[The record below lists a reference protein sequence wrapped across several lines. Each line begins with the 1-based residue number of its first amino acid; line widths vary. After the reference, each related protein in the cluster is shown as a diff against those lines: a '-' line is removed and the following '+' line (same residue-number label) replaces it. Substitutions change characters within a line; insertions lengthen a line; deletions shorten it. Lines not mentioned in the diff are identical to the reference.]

1 MGNGISTAGSSGIDL
16 TTLIIFMLSIC
27 GAGFILILFFFL
39 KRQKANKSSNETQLR
54 KSLERSGAKNTQLGK
69 SAKYQKIY
77 LRLAATPFINRYLFK
92 TRMRLEM
99 VGNDDE
105 YHVRAEAGRTTMRAI
120 ILTIVFSAI
129 LMYINRGSFF
139 MMFASII
146 AVMIVVENITEMSV
160 SKIEDKL
167 LNQQLDLF
175 SEVRHAYHET
185 SMVEEAIY
193 DASLLEENEVNFQAE
208 KIYNVLIA
216 PDSETELEK
225 YYDVAPNRFLKVF
238 AGISYLT
245 REFGD
250 RKVNDTSL
258 YLKNMNN
265 VTQELQLEI
274 LKRQKLDYQFRSL
287 SNIALAPI
295 LFIQA
300 TKAWAESN
308 FASTMS
314 FYEGKGGFAVEVLIL
329 VMILACYALLKRVK
343 DNSNDSRFKIV
354 KDNPWQEKVYRI
366 PLIEQFVDKLMPTSG
381 KKKYVKIRKLLKDS
395 ASKLKM
401 EWLYINRLACALAGF
416 LAVLLL
422 FNVMHSLAI
431 KNVLEGATLSE
442 TVIGSL
448 SEDDMNKAKGTTA
461 YDTYSIN
468 KVLENDNLVNSI
480 KNKSRQVAIDEIYL
494 ALKEI
499 SEMPQNPEQIQ
510 KDAEMIYK
518 QYGALKRD
526 YMFSRPEFQ
535 QAIFNA
541 HITYTRDDYTSA
553 LLLEV
558 SSLVFDSGG
567 RQLKL
572 DMIVKGIEN
581 VNTVPLTEEQLRTNA
596 ERIYDKIKALTSET
610 LQWTELVIAI
620 LFAYFMYFV
629 PLIVMVFQ
637 IYMRKMDMEDEVMQ
651 YQTVILMLMHIERVS
666 VEYILEWLE
675 RFAVIFKEPISTC
688 MNNYDAGAYEA
699 LEQLKDDAPYKP
711 LIRIVESLQSAVE
724 NVKISQAFDEL
735 ETDRNFF
742 QEKRKEANERLI
754 NKKVKIGKLLGFAP
768 MVTLFVGYLIGP
780 LIVISVFDMGN
791 YFAQMGS
798 MM

>member
-1 MGNGISTAGSSGIDL
+1 MPNLDAM
-16 TTLIIFMLSIC
+16 TLVVFLMSIC
-27 GAGFILILFFFL
+27 GVALILIIGFFVA
-39 KRQKANKSSNETQLR
+39 RQKKNKGSTKDQIR
-54 KSLERSGAKNTQLGK
+54 RSLERSGAKAGK
-69 SAKYQKIY
+69 NSAFYQKCY
-77 LRLAATPFINRYLFK
+77 LKLATTPFVKRYLFK

-105 YHVRAEAGRTTMRAI
+105 YHVRGEAAKSTLKAI
-120 ILTIVFSAI
+120 ILTIILSAI
-129 LMYINRGSFF
+129 LMYINKDSLF
-139 MMFASII
+139 MMMASLI
-146 AVMIVVENITEMSV
+146 AVLIIVENITEMGV

-185 SMVEEAIY
+185 NMVEEAIY
-193 DASLLEENEVNFQAE
+193 DASLLEENEVNFQAD
-208 KIYNVLIA
+208 KIYNALIA
-216 PDSETELEK
+216 PDAETELEK

-295 LFIQA
+295 VCIQWV
-300 TKAWAESN
+300 KQWGESN

-314 FYEGKGGFAVEVLIL
+314 FYEGKGGFFVEVLLLI
-329 VMILACYALLKRVK
+329 MIIACYALIKRVK
-343 DNSNDSRFKIV
+343 DNGDDARFKVV
-354 KDNPWQEKVYRI
+354 KENPWQDKLYHI
-366 PLIEQFVDKLMPTSG
+366 PLFEQFIDKLMPKAG
-381 KKKYVKIRKLLKDS
+381 KKEYVKIRKLLKDS
-395 ASKLKM
+395 ASKQKM
-401 EWLYINRLACALAGF
+401 EWLYVNRVACAVGGF
-416 LAVLLL
+416 IAVILL
-422 FNVMHSLAI
+422 FNVMHNLAI
-431 KNVLEGATLSE
+431 QNVLSQTTVTE
-442 TVIGSL
+442 TIIGSM
-448 SEDDMNKAKGTTA
+448 SEKDKSTGDALTA

-468 KVLENDNLVNSI
+468 SISEDKQLLNDI
-480 KNKSRQVAIDEIYL
+480 RDKSRDE
-494 ALKEI
+494 ALI
-499 SEMPQNPEQIQ
+499 MIQNKLRKLSNTLQGPEQI
-510 KDAEMIYK
+510 KEDAEMIYK
-518 QYGALKRD
+518 QYGRLVPD
-526 YMFSRPEFQ
+526 YRFSKADFQ
-535 QAIFNA
+535 QAIWNA
-541 HITYTRDDYTSA
+541 HINYTRDDYTSSLISYVSA
-553 LLLEV
+553 QVHYNDGDKNGIVLLKNI
-558 SSLVFDSGG
+558 SD
-567 RQLKL
+567 
-572 DMIVKGIEN
+572 GIREIN
-581 VNTVPLTEEQLRTNA
+581 SIPLTEDQIKTNA
-596 ERIYDKIKALTSET
+596 ERIYDKIEILTSET
-610 LQWTELVIAI
+610 LQWTELVIAF

-629 PLIVMVFQ
+629 PVLILRFQ
-637 IYMRKMDMEDEVMQ
+637 VRMRKMDMEDEVMQ

-675 RFAVIFKEPISTC
+675 RFANIFKEPISTC

-724 NVKISQAFDEL
+724 NVKISEAFDEL

-768 MVTLFVGYLIGP
+768 MVTLFVAYLIGP
-780 LIVISVFDMGN
+780 LIIVSVFDMGS
-791 YFAQMGS
+791 YFSQMGT

>member
-1 MGNGISTAGSSGIDL
+1 MDAR
-16 TTLIIFMLSIC
+16 TLIIFMFSVC
-27 GAGFILILFFFL
+27 GVGIVLIFGFLFVRL
-39 KRQKANKSSNETQLR
+39 RKNKGTSKDQLR
-54 KSLERSGAKNTQLGK
+54 RSLDRSGAKNSALGK
-69 SAKYQKIY
+69 TAFYQKVY
-77 LRLAATPFINRYLFK
+77 LKLATTPFISRYLFK

-105 YHVRAEAGRTTMRAI
+105 YHVRAEAGQTTLRAI
-120 ILTIVFSAI
+120 ILTIVLSAV
-129 LMYINRGSFF
+129 LMYINRESLF
-139 MMFASII
+139 MMISSII
-146 AVMIVVENITEMSV
+146 AVLIIVENITERSV
-160 SKIEDKL
+160 TKIEDKL

-185 SMVEEAIY
+185 NMVEEAIY
-193 DASLLEENEVNFQAE
+193 DASLLEENEVNFQAD

-274 LKRQKLDYQFRSL
+274 LKRNKIDYQFRSL
-287 SNIALAPI
+287 SIIALGPI

-300 TKAWAESN
+300 VKAWGEGN
-308 FASTMS
+308 FAATMS
-314 FYEGKGGFAVEVLIL
+314 FYEGKGGFAVEVLLL

-343 DNSNDSRFKIV
+343 DNSNDARFKVV
-354 KDNPWQEKVYRI
+354 KENPWQNKLYHI
-366 PLIEQFVDKLMPTSG
+366 PVFEQFIDKLMPKAG
-381 KKKYVKIRKLLKDS
+381 KKEYVKIRKLLKDS

-401 EWLYINRLACALAGF
+401 EWFYVNRVVCALVGF
-416 LAVLLL
+416 LAVILL
-422 FNVMHSLAI
+422 FNVMHSIAI
-431 KNVLEGATLSE
+431 QNVMEQTTMTE
-442 TVIGSL
+442 KVVGSL
-448 SEDDMNKAKGTTA
+448 SDRDKLKGDAMTS
-461 YDTYSIN
+461 YDSYSIQKISAN
-468 KVLENDNLVNSI
+468 KDLINRI
-480 KNKSRQVAIDEIYL
+480 KTMNRESAIMLIADEL
-494 ALKEI
+494 RLLKDTLQSDEEI
-499 SEMPQNPEQIQ
+499 E
-510 KDAEMIYK
+510 KDADMIYR
-518 QYGALKRD
+518 QYGRIVSNYAYK
-526 YMFSRPEFQ
+526 RPEFQ
-535 QAIFNA
+535 KAVFNA
-541 HITYTRDDYTSA
+541 HINYTRDDYT
-553 LLLEV
+553 V
-558 SSLVFDSGG
+558 SLIYAVEEHAYQENDGIVT
-567 RQLKL
+567 KK
-572 DMIVKGIEN
+572 MIFKSIKEIN
-581 VNTVPLTEEQLRTNA
+581 SVPLTEDQIQANA
-596 ERIYDKIKALTSET
+596 IRIYDKIALLTSET
-610 LQWTELVIAI
+610 LQWTELLVAI

-629 PLIVMVFQ
+629 PVIVLKFQ
-637 IYMRKMDMEDEVMQ
+637 VMMRRMDMEDEVMQ

-711 LIRIVESLQSAVE
+711 LVRIVESLQSAVE
-724 NVKISQAFDEL
+724 NVKISDAFDEL

-754 NKKVKIGKLLGFAP
+754 SKKVRIGKLLGFAP
-768 MVTLFVGYLIGP
+768 MVVLFVAYLILP
-780 LIVISVFDMGN
+780 LLVVSVLDMGS
-791 YFAQMGS
+791 YFSQMGT